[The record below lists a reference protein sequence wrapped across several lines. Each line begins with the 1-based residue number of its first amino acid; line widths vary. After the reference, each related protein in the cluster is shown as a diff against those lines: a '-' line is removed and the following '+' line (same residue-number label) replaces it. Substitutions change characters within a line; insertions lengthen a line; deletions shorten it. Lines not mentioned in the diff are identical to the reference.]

1 MKKILLPLVMAF
13 AGLLAGCSSGSSA
26 PPPPTL
32 TSITVTTTTPSVAA
46 GLPATFTATGNYS
59 TGPSQNLTATATWTS
74 SNVAVATIAAGGAA
88 TTLTQ
93 GTTMITASMSGVS
106 SVPVTLTVTAP
117 VLDSIA
123 VTPANDTVPVGT
135 LTQYTATGT
144 YSNNTTQNL
153 TSTATWMS
161 SGTTEVTI
169 SATGLATALTT
180 TPANTPAT
188 ITATLGAVSGN
199 TGLTVG
205 NAILTSIVLSGAP
218 TITIADGTSYQFT
231 AWGYYDD
238 GSKHN
243 ITTSV
248 TWNSS
253 NLLAAT
259 ITVSGR
265 AQSVIGG
272 GGLQT
277 TITATLG
284 PVNGMAALVVTTAT
298 IQSITVGPSS
308 TTIAP
313 LTNQGYT
320 AIGTFSD
327 STTQNITQDAVWAS
341 SSTGVATISNT
352 AGSVG
357 IATGVAPGGTTTISA
372 MFTFGGATAT
382 GSAPLTVSSATL
394 TSITVTPGVAGL
406 TVDSNLALQAI
417 AKFSDNSTQH
427 VETVATWSS
436 SAPTV
441 ATVSAIGIV
450 TGQSSGSAAVTCQ
463 LGTVTST
470 PANLTVQAFT
480 AITISG
486 SGTVAEGTS
495 IPLKATGTLTNGGM
509 QDLTNSVQW
518 TSSDSTVATMSA
530 ALGSFGQA
538 TGIAPGTV
546 TVTAVFAGEVGVA
559 SLTVSSAT
567 LSSIAIKPV
576 NPSITL
582 GSPQQF
588 TATGTFSDGST
599 ESLTGQVT
607 WTSSDIGVAIINST
621 GAISTTG
628 TGTTTIMAAFGTVTD
643 TTVLTV
649 N

>member
-1 MKKILLPLVMAF
+1 MKKILLPFVMVF

-26 PPPPTL
+26 PTL

-46 GLPATFTATGNYS
+46 GIPATFTATGNYS
-59 TGPSQNLTATATWTS
+59 SGPSQNLTATATWTS
-74 SNVAVATIAAGGAA
+74 SNTAVATIASGTA

-93 GTTMITASMSGVS
+93 GSTTITASMSGVS
-106 SVPVTLTVTAP
+106 SGPVTLTVTAP

-135 LTQYTATGT
+135 LTQFTATGT
-144 YSNNTTQNL
+144 YSDNSTQNL
-153 TSTATWMS
+153 TSTATWTS
-161 SGTTEVTI
+161 SNTSEVAI
-169 SATGLATALTT
+169 SAAGLATALAT
-180 TPANTPAT
+180 TPTAITIMAT
-188 ITATLGAVSGN
+188 SGTIN
-199 TGLTVG
+199 GSTGLTVG
-205 NAILTSIVLSGAP
+205 NATLMSIVLSGAP
-218 TITIADGTSYQFT
+218 TVTIAAGTSYQFT
-231 AWGYYDD
+231 AWGFYND

-243 ITTSV
+243 ITMQAAWTSSNTSV
-248 TWNSS
+248 
-253 NLLAAT
+253 AT
-259 ITVSGR
+259 IGATTGR
-265 AQSVIGG
+265 AQGVA
-272 GGLQT
+272 GGLPAA
-277 TITATLG
+277 TITATLDS
-284 PVNGMAALVVTTAT
+284 VSGMAALDVTTAT

-327 STTQNITQDAVWAS
+327 ATTQNITQDSVWAS

-357 IATGVAPGGTTTISA
+357 VATGVAPGGATTISA
-372 MFTFGGATAT
+372 TFTFGGATAT

-406 TVDSNLALQAI
+406 TVGSNLALQAV
-417 AKFSDNSTQH
+417 AKFSDGTTQH
-427 VETVATWSS
+427 VETVAIWLS

-441 ATVSAIGIV
+441 AAVSAIGIV
-450 TGQSSGSAAVTCQ
+450 TGQSTGSAAVTCQ

-495 IPLKATGTLTNGGM
+495 IPLKATGTLMDGTT

-518 TSSDSTVATMSA
+518 TSSDSTIATVSA
-530 ALGSFGQA
+530 ALGSYGQA
-538 TGIAPGTV
+538 TGVAPGIV
-546 TVTAVFAGEVGVA
+546 TVTAVFAGQVGVA
-559 SLTVSSAT
+559 SLTVTNAT

-576 NPSITL
+576 NPTIAL
-582 GSPQQF
+582 GSSKQF

-599 ESLTGQVT
+599 ENLTGQVA
-607 WTSSDIGVAIINST
+607 WTSSDIGVAIINSS

-628 TGTTTIMAAFGTVTD
+628 TGTTAIEAAFGAVSGV
-643 TTVLTV
+643 TVLAV